1 MSQACFCCDDDVSAQ
16 ASLCKNVI
24 TLRKSKRHG
33 SSTESES
40 STSNTEKQDKKN
52 AVTTKVSEIKTNKYR
67 KGKLDT
73 ANHYLMES
81 EVLVKDE
88 KGSPQGCLGWSSVDV
103 AGKNIWIP
111 WHARASA
118 PMAIHHNTRRTLSQ
132 ETKIKCLLSQCR
144 AKRTDKARRLVP
156 TSRLSRAGKRV
167 FLALGALPR
176 LRDRLRVKVD

>member
-1 MSQACFCCDDDVSAQ
+1 VSAQ

-24 TLRKSKRHG
+24 TLRKSKRNG

-40 STSNTEKQDKKN
+40 SSSNTEKQDKKN

-88 KGSPQGCLGWSSVDV
+88 KGSPQGCLG
-103 AGKNIWIP
+103 
-111 WHARASA
+111 
-118 PMAIHHNTRRTLSQ
+118 
-132 ETKIKCLLSQCR
+132 
-144 AKRTDKARRLVP
+144 
-156 TSRLSRAGKRV
+156 
-167 FLALGALPR
+167 
-176 LRDRLRVKVD
+176 